1 MRLPLGQSIRITT
14 EVRDLSGVLADPDD
28 TVTLY
33 LHKPDATVGTYASP
47 SHTTVGKYYQD
58 LVSVDLSQLGHYSY
72 AWVTTSV
79 SGVAAGVSPSGDF
92 DVYDPFEFAVLPLQ
106 DAKDALNIAQSNT
119 AYDVEIAVMV
129 ASVERM
135 LAQITGGP
143 LFTAT
148 ISERVKVGHGYRSL
162 VLRQRPVVAVTS
174 ITDIASGTAL
184 ISSDLDV
191 DTNAGVIRRKLE
203 LPFWSRGPYYQ
214 VVYTAGWGTS
224 LPAAFNLAARI
235 VLQHLWEVQQGPG
248 QRPTM
253 GGGDFSNVQQSYH
266 NVGVGY
272 AVPNRVLELMAPY
285 ASQVSL

>member
-1 MRLPLGQSIRITT
+1 MRIPLGQSIRVAT
-14 EVRDLSGVLADPDD
+14 EIRDLTGVLADPDD
-28 TVTLY
+28 TCTLY
-33 LHKPDATVGTYASP
+33 LHEPDGTVGAYASP
-47 SHTTVGKYYQD
+47 AHTTTGKYYQD
-58 LVSVDLSQLGHYSY
+58 LTATDLTQLGHYSY
-72 AWVTTSV
+72 AWVTTSI
-79 SGVAAGVSPSGDF
+79 SSVAAGVSPSGDF

-119 AYDVEIAVMV
+119 DYDVEIAVMV
-129 ASVERM
+129 ASIEEI
-135 LAQITGGP
+135 LTQITGGP
-143 LFTAT
+143 LVTAT
-148 ISERVKVGHGYRSL
+148 VSERVKVGHGYRSL

-191 DTNAGVIRRKLE
+191 DTNSGVIRRKLE

-253 GGGDFSNVQQSYH
+253 GGSDVTRVYRDT
-266 NVGVGY
+266 GVGY

>member
-1 MRLPLGQSIRITT
+1 MRVTT
-14 EVRDLSGVLADPDD
+14 EIRDLSGVLADPDD

-33 LHKPDATVGTYASP
+33 LHRPDATVGTYASP
-47 SHTTVGKYYQD
+47 SHTAVGKFYQD

-92 DVYDPFEFAVLPLQ
+92 DVFDPLETSVLPLQ

-119 AYDVEIAVMV
+119 AYDIEIAVMV
-129 ASVERM
+129 ASIESTLER
-135 LAQITGGP
+135 ITGGP
-143 LFTAT
+143 LVTT
-148 ISERVKVGHGYRSL
+148 SISERVKVGHGYRSL

-184 ISSDLDV
+184 LSTDLDV
-191 DTNAGVIRRKLE
+191 DTNAGIIRRKLE
-203 LPFWSRGPYYQ
+203 LPFWSRGPYYT
-214 VVYTAGWGTS
+214 VVYTAGWGAS

-235 VLQHLWEVQQGPG
+235 LLAHLWETQQGPG
-248 QRPTM
+248 QRPVM
-253 GGGDFSNVQQSYH
+253 GAGGFDAATQSYH
-266 NVGVGY
+266 NVGLGF
-272 AVPNRVLELMAPY
+272 AIPNRVVEIMAPY